1 MSLKSERR
9 ILSKDKIQ
17 SGIMVEFSYTGKQ
30 SKSDKY
36 SIIVIDVVTSNG
48 VEYLHGLVLENLSD
62 LDIVRL
68 STEIGKSFNFDPD
81 ERKMPLTSLNS
92 DEAYDRYKTSIFKND
107 RRYRTFIMNNI
118 LNLQQI
124 LIGELS

>member
-9 ILSKDKIQ
+9 ILAKDKIQ

-30 SKSDKY
+30 SKSDNY

-48 VEYLHGLVLENLSD
+48 VEYLHGLLLENLSD
-62 LDIVRL
+62 FDIVRL

-92 DEAYDRYKTSIFKND
+92 DEAYDRYKASIFKND

-118 LNLQQI
+118 SNLQQI